1 MEGGKRV
8 HIIVAPIVSVWLA
21 VDRFLQG
28 WLATIHRFTEARI
41 SPQFKGLRHLYLK
54 TENLQ
59 NVVKFLE
66 SIQLHRIFFSFFF
79 LSFFLL
85 FFFFLFFLLHL
96 YQLLCLLQL
105 SMQEKNSTFWI
116 YTYYYIHHAKF
127 YNNLIWANCLEYG
140 HCCLNVLHFQFW
152 QIEETHYF
160 PVRSKCLFSLE
171 ITSLIFSF
179 SCWMSLSLK
188 QTEWKSLY
196 EWTIL
201 HSG

>member
-28 WLATIHRFTEARI
+28 WLATIHWFTEARI
-41 SPQFKGLRHLYLK
+41 SPQFKWLRHLYLK

-59 NVVKFLE
+59 NVAKFLE
-66 SIQLHRIFFSFFF
+66 RTQMYGIFFSSFFF
-79 LSFFLL
+79 PFSTCISYFAYYSFLGRKKFYL
-85 FFFFLFFLLHL
+85 
-96 YQLLCLLQL
+96 
-105 SMQEKNSTFWI
+105 WI
-116 YTYYYIHHAKF
+116 CTNYYIPHAKF
-127 YNNLIWANCLEYG
+127 YKNLIWTNWLEYE
-140 HCCLNVLHFQFW
+140 HCYLNALYFQIW
-152 QIEETHYF
+152 QTEKAYYF

-171 ITSLIFSF
+171 ITPLIFSF
-179 SCWMSLSLK
+179 SHWMSLSLE

-196 EWTIL
+196 EWTIF